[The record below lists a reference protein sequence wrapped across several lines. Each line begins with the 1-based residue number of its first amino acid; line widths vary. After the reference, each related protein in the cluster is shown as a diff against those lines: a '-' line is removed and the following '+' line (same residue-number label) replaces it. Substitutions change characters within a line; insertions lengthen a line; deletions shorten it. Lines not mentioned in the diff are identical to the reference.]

1 MGLFIS
7 FEGGEGSGKS
17 TQAKRLWE
25 RLRDAGCPALLV
37 QEPGSTP
44 LGWALRNLLKSH
56 QGMAPSTELAL
67 FAAARAELVEKV
79 IKPEL
84 TSGTVIVADRYLDS
98 TVAYQ
103 GYGRRLPVELINT
116 LNAFIT
122 QGLKPTR
129 TFLLDL
135 DSAEGLRR
143 LGQAQL
149 SLVQEGETRQSGRAD
164 QEGQRRFEEE
174 PLAFHRRVRQG
185 YLALAKAEPQRF
197 VVLDA
202 SKPPEVLEEVI
213 WKEVS
218 TLLANASLRS

>member
-7 FEGGEGSGKS
+7 LEGGEGSGKS
-17 TQAKRLWE
+17 TQAVRLWE
-25 RLRDAGCPALLV
+25 RLRDAGHQALLV

-44 LGWALRNLLKSH
+44 LGWGLRNLLKSH
-56 QGMAPSTELAL
+56 RGMAFSTELAL

-84 TSGTVIVADRYLDS
+84 ARGTVIVADRYVDS

-103 GYGRRLPVELINT
+103 GYGRRLPLEIINT
-116 LNAFIT
+116 LNAFVT

-135 DSAEGLRR
+135 EPAEGLRR
-143 LGQAQL
+143 LGDAQL

-164 QEGQRRFEEE
+164 EEGQRRFEEE
-174 PLAFHRRVRQG
+174 PLAFHRRVRRG
-185 YLALAKAEPQRF
+185 YLAVAKAEPQRF
-197 VVLDA
+197 VILDA
-202 SKPPEVLEEVI
+202 TRPREVLEEVI
-213 WKEVS
+213 WKDVS
-218 TLLANASLRS
+218 PLLTATPRP